1 MNLKWIWKVGLI
13 HWIFTQSLN
22 RRSNGFSID
31 ETESSSQIAEAFEKS
46 FDLMTSYIQ
55 WMILMKTLFGFDIC
69 LINMKSIYTVFMVQ
83 MPFFGHILLWIK
95 LSWRIFNSLFFWIF
109 YAFLKKRTDSQ
120 MNAVKY
126 FELNILNWIIL
137 IKILLNK

>member
-1 MNLKWIWKVGLI
+1 
-13 HWIFTQSLN
+13 
-22 RRSNGFSID
+22 
-31 ETESSSQIAEAFEKS
+31 
-46 FDLMTSYIQ
+46 
-55 WMILMKTLFGFDIC
+55 MILMKTLFGFDIC

-95 LSWRIFNSLFFWIF
+95 LSWWIFNSLFFWIF